1 MFSQKTYTDRRTVLK
16 SSVGKGVILLTGN
29 EESCINF
36 SDNWYPFRQ
45 DSTFLY
51 YFGLPQPGLAAILDC
66 ESGEEILFG
75 DDLSIDEIVWTGDQP
90 TILEL
95 AKSVGVAESRPMSAL
110 EKLIGSTMDAGRKL
124 HMLPPYRSAQKIL
137 LAELTGW
144 PANTLT
150 DQASLPLI
158 NAIARQRNI
167 KTTEEI
173 DEIERAVA
181 ITTKMHLE
189 AMKFVKAGMKEHE
202 VAGKVYETAI
212 GMGGQ
217 LAFPLILTRDGQT
230 LHNHSHHN
238 VLKEGDMVLCDTGA
252 ETSKGYCG
260 DMTRT
265 FPVSDRFTSQ
275 QAAIYEI
282 VLQAHTRAVD
292 ALKPGMAFREIHL
305 LACAELF
312 EGLKSLGLTKGDT
325 HEAVA
330 AGAHAMFFQCGLGHL
345 MGLDVHDMEN
355 LGEENVGYTK
365 QITKSQQFGL
375 KSLRLGRELEEGF
388 ILTVEPGI
396 YIIPQL
402 IDLWQSEKRHED
414 FINYRELEKFR
425 GFGGIRIEEDFLI
438 TSSGSRLLGPP
449 VPKSVDEIETIRANV
464 TG

>member
-16 SSVGKGVILLTGN
+16 SSVGKGVILLAGN
-29 EESCINF
+29 EESSINF

-45 DSTFLY
+45 DSSFLY
-51 YFGLPQPGLAAILDC
+51 YFGLSQPGLAAILDC

-90 TILEL
+90 TISEL
-95 AKSVGVAESRPMSAL
+95 AKRVGVATSRPMSSM
-110 EKLIGSTMDAGRKL
+110 EKLIGSTLDAGRNL
-124 HMLPPYRSAQKIL
+124 HILPPYRSAQKIL

-144 PANTLT
+144 PTHTLT
-150 DQASLPLI
+150 DQVSLPLI
-158 NAIARQRNI
+158 QAIARQRNI
-167 KTTEEI
+167 KTFEEI
-173 DEIERAVA
+173 EEIERAVT
-181 ITTKMHLE
+181 ITAKMHLE
-189 AMKFVKAGMKEHE
+189 AMKFTKAGMREHE

-252 ETSKGYCG
+252 ETSMGYCG

-282 VLQAHTRAVD
+282 VLHTHTRAVD

-312 EGLKSLGLTKGDT
+312 EGLKSLGLATGDT

-375 KSLRLGRELEEGF
+375 KSLRLGHELEEGF
-388 ILTVEPGI
+388 VLTVEPGI
-396 YIIPQL
+396 YFIPQL
-402 IDLWQSEKRHED
+402 IDLWQSEKRHKD
-414 FINYRELEKFR
+414 FINYKELEKFR
-425 GFGGIRIEEDFLI
+425 NFGGIRIEEDFLI

-449 VPKSVDEIETIRANV
+449 VPKSVDEIEAIRANV